1 MQKAIRSFGY
11 AAVCLI
17 ALSSLVAHTGNT
29 SSTKADAP
37 AQDVM
42 SLDRRISTL
51 EQRLYM
57 IESNINQLQQRVQ
70 YAERPPVQTT
80 PARRDPEVDRLQ
92 SEMSLLQNRLSE
104 VECALLKLDERT
116 LPAAVRAARAKPSDP
131 CRAQP
136 NAPVQLSSRR

>member
-1 MQKAIRSFGY
+1 MQKALRSFCY
-11 AAVCLI
+11 VAVCLI
-17 ALSSLVAHTGNT
+17 ALASLVAHTGNT

-51 EQRLYM
+51 EQHLYM
-57 IESNINQLQQRVQ
+57 MESNITQLQQRMQ
-70 YAERPPVQTT
+70 YAQRPPASTAPT
-80 PARRDPEVDRLQ
+80 RDPEVERLQ
-92 SEMSLLQNRLSE
+92 SELSLLQSRLSE

-116 LPAAVRAARAKPSDP
+116 LPAASRAARAKPSDP

-136 NAPVQLSSRR
+136 NTPVQLSSRR

>member
-1 MQKAIRSFGY
+1 MQNAMRAFSYTIVCGLAL
-11 AAVCLI
+11 AA
-17 ALSSLVAHTGNT
+17 LVVHTGGV

-57 IESNINQLQQRVQ
+57 IESSINQLQQRVQ
-70 YAERPPVQTT
+70 YTERQPAQTT
-80 PARRDPEVDRLQ
+80 TTRDPEVDRLR
-92 SEMSLLQNRLSE
+92 SELSLLQSRLTE

-116 LPAAVRAARAKPSDP
+116 LPAAVRAARAKINDP

-136 NAPVQLSSRR
+136 NTPVQLSSRRQ

>member
-17 ALSSLVAHTGNT
+17 ALWIVTHTGNT
-29 SSTKADAP
+29 SSTKADAA

-70 YAERPPVQTT
+70 YAQRPPVSST
-80 PARRDPEVDRLQ
+80 PTRDPEVDRLQ
-92 SEMSLLQNRLSE
+92 SELSLLQNRLSE

-116 LPAAVRAARAKPSDP
+116 LPAAARAARAKTSDP

-136 NAPVQLSSRR
+136 NTPVQLSSRR